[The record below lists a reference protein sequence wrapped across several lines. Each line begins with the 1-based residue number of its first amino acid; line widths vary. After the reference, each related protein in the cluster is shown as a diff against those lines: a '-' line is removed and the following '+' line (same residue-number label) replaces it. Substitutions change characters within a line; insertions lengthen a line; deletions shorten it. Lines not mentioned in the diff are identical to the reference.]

1 MPQVSEEY
9 LENRKKMIAKSALC
23 VFSKKGYSNT
33 SMKDIMN
40 EADISRGGLYAHFK
54 NIDAVFIAALM
65 YDDALQANQLTIL
78 DLDKPILPQ
87 LNDWIY
93 KTVQSVQDEK
103 FNLVRAKSEFFLSH
117 DIKSEPYLRKRYE
130 RLSETIKDLIDV
142 GIKKGEFKKTT
153 DKDPFCELLISM
165 MDGVMLHQYYQ
176 YSSNFS
182 LVDVLSL
189 ISKMIESYLT

>member
-153 DKDPFCELLISM
+153 DKDSFCELLISM